1 MTSYYTEKLSAL
13 NLERCYE
20 IAPPRI
26 IQYLEAEIDY
36 VVSKLKPS
44 DLLLELG
51 CGYGRIFPELLKVS
65 PNVIGIDTAFES
77 LQYAWKRHS
86 TYAGIQY
93 LQMNAG
99 TTAIRDNSVDVVICI
114 QNGIS
119 AFKVDPV
126 VLFKESLRIARS
138 GGMCIFS
145 TYSEKIWKERLEWFK
160 LQANEGLLGEIDWA
174 RTKDGTIVCKDGFK
188 ATTVSKED
196 FKRFSEEASAT
207 YEIQEIDSSSLF
219 CILSS
224 P

>member
-1 MTSYYTEKLSAL
+1 
-13 NLERCYE
+13 
-20 IAPPRI
+20 
-26 IQYLEAEIDY
+26 
-36 VVSKLKPS
+36 
-44 DLLLELG
+44 
-51 CGYGRIFPELLKVS
+51 
-65 PNVIGIDTAFES
+65 
-77 LQYAWKRHS
+77 
-86 TYAGIQY
+86 
-93 LQMNAG
+93 
-99 TTAIRDNSVDVVICI
+99 VICI

-160 LQANEGLLGEIDWA
+160 LQADEGLLGEIDWEKT
-174 RTKDGTIVCKDGFK
+174 RDGTIICKDGFK

-196 FKRFSEEASAT
+196 FKRFSEEASAN